1 MGKDSKVM
9 NIKDS
14 KYYFNIQDKENIYG
28 LLNVLENRFYIIDN
42 DYELLKFTQFLFIRS
57 HQWYTMV
64 DLSSSSNKEEIEN
77 NNCYLFGCLDKDI
90 KSTNIDLNLKEVN
103 SDLLKRNTNLDFFNH
118 SMQEKLFFIRGLIGY
133 SKSLIENFKEKEDN
147 DSISYK
153 KNLLLYKRFLNIVL
167 PEDKQIDSFI
177 LSEIESLDSL
187 SKHISNTFNKIIFTL
202 NSIDLKNLLIQDIK
216 DNFKNKLENNFF
228 NNNFNFNK
236 DFIKLILDYLYE

>member
-1 MGKDSKVM
+1 MGKNSKVM
-9 NIKDS
+9 NIKNS

-64 DLSSSSNKEEIEN
+64 DLSSSLNKEEIEN

-118 SMQEKLFFIRGLIGY
+118 FMQEKIFFIRGLIGY
-133 SKSLIENFKEKEDN
+133 SRSLIEKFKEKENN

-153 KNLLLYKRFLNIVL
+153 TNLLLYKRFLNIVL

-202 NSIDLKNLLIQDIK
+202 NSIDLKNLSIQDIK
-216 DNFKNKLENNFF
+216 DNFKNELENNFF

-236 DFIKLILDYLYE
+236 DFIRLILEYLHE